1 MCVGV
6 YIMLSD
12 KNRNDLVSRLR
23 RIEGQVGGI
32 RNMIE
37 EDRYCIDVLN
47 QTSAVISAIRKV
59 EDLILHNHLNTCVSD
74 AMQSGDQEVR
84 LEKTSEIMS
93 IVSRIRK

>member
-1 MCVGV
+1 
-6 YIMLSD
+6 MLSD

>member
-1 MCVGV
+1 
-6 YIMLSD
+6 MLSE

-74 AMQSGDQEVR
+74 AMQSGDQVVR